1 MDGSPPVPT
10 SGSGQSV
17 SSYNKLA
24 DFPDT
29 REIISGK
36 FLIKIKQMIFEIIE
50 IVTLRPM
57 IWIGVQVT
65 EKTAIR
71 LALVGEQLGRL
82 LVLSC
87 A

>member
-1 MDGSPPVPT
+1 MANQEVT
-10 SGSGQSV
+10 SEAGRSV
-17 SSYNKLA
+17 SSYKQLA

-71 LALVGEQLGRL
+71 LAPVGEQFGRWI
-82 LVLSC
+82 VLSC